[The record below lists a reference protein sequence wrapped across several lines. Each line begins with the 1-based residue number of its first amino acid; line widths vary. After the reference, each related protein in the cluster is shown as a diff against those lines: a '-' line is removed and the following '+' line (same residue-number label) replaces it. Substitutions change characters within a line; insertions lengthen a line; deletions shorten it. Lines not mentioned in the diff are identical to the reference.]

1 MKMIQVQYKEDIRIG
16 SEKYPDNRN
25 SYIPVSPKYYTDT
38 RGTSMKL
45 ISVQVPEAY
54 MNGLDELVNYGYF
67 PNKSEAIRSAIRD
80 MLKNELGGFRSLRN
94 EGISGK
100 IK

>member
-1 MKMIQVQYKEDIRIG
+1 MIQEEYKEDIRI
-16 SEKYPDNRN
+16 SFEKYPDNRN
-25 SYIPVSPKYYTDT
+25 SYILVSPKYYTDT

>member
-1 MKMIQVQYKEDIRIG
+1 MIICTKYQNNIKIG
-16 SEKYPDNRN
+16 CAKYVDNRN
-25 SYIPVSPKYYTDT
+25 SYIDISPIYHTDA

-45 ISVQVPEAY
+45 ISVQIPEAY

>member
-1 MKMIQVQYKEDIRIG
+1 MIVQEKYQNNIRIG
-16 SEKYPDNRN
+16 YKNYLDNRN
-25 SYIPVSPKYYTDT
+25 SYIDISSKYCTDA
-38 RGTSMKL
+38 RGTLMKL
-45 ISVQVPEAY
+45 ISVQIPEAY

-94 EGISGK
+94 EGISEK
-100 IK
+100 IR

>member
-1 MKMIQVQYKEDIRIG
+1 MKYL
-16 SEKYPDNRN
+16 DNRN
-25 SYIPVSPKYYTDT
+25 SYIDISPKYYTDA
-38 RGTSMKL
+38 RGTLMKL
-45 ISVQVPEAY
+45 ISVQIPEAY

-94 EGISGK
+94 EGISEK
-100 IK
+100 IR